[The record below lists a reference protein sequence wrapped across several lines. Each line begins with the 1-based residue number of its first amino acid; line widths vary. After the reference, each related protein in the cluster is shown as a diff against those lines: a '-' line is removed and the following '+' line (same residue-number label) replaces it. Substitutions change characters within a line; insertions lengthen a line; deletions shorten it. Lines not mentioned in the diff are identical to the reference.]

1 MRFRGYCWSP
11 SVIRNYAP
19 TRIFSVCRRNWKG
32 QRTESRS
39 SAAISTARCKTTM
52 WLCAVS
58 QQIWWLACLAFRR
71 NRFSPRKRAQNGR
84 RRCSLTLAHRLL
96 PRLQRPRR
104 RKVILDPAV
113 VAGVSPAIQ
122 QPTRLPLQGFRP
134 RQLGLFIA
142 AFAGLLPT
150 CLHAAEV
157 IPPKPDRYFNDHAGV
172 LSKSAAQRFNEQLA
186 QFERE
191 TSDQVVV
198 AVFPKMQSDSDIA
211 DYTQRVAQAWGVG
224 QKERRN
230 GVVLFVFI
238 ENRKVIIQVGYGL
251 EGALPD
257 ATAFDITERHIKP
270 LFRAGNYEAG
280 LATGI
285 DLICKAIRGEYKGSG
300 KTAAERQ
307 SSGGVFSLLP
317 FIIFIIVL
325 IIISRVIRKAGGY
338 SYSSRGGGPVFIP
351 SGGGWSSGGG
361 SSSGGGFSGF
371 GGGCGSFGGGG
382 AGSSW

>member
-1 MRFRGYCWSP
+1 MP
-11 SVIRNYAP
+11 NQP
-19 TRIFSVCRRNWKG
+19 RRS
-32 QRTESRS
+32 RLIVPSRS
-39 SAAISTARCKTTM
+39 GHAIHLFLAALTLFAISA
-52 WLCAVS
+52 
-58 QQIWWLACLAFRR
+58 
-71 NRFSPRKRAQNGR
+71 N
-84 RRCSLTLAHRLL
+84 
-96 PRLQRPRR
+96 
-104 RKVILDPAV
+104 
-113 VAGVSPAIQ
+113 
-122 QPTRLPLQGFRP
+122 
-134 RQLGLFIA
+134 
-142 AFAGLLPT
+142 
-150 CLHAAEV
+150 AAEV
-157 IPPKPDRYFNDHAGV
+157 IPPTPSAYFNDYAGV
-172 LSKSAAQRFNEQLA
+172 VSKEAASRFNEQLA
-186 QFERE
+186 QFERD

-238 ENRKVIIQVGYGL
+238 EDRKMFIQVGYGL

-257 ATAFDITERHIKP
+257 ATTFDITERHMKP

-300 KTAAERQ
+300 KTAAGG
-307 SSGGVFSLLP
+307 GGVFSLLP

-325 IIISRVIRKAGGY
+325 IIISRVIQKRGGY
-338 SYSSRGGGPVFIP
+338 SYSSRGDGPVFIP

-361 SSSGGGFSGF
+361 SGGGFSGF
-371 GGGCGSFGGGG
+371 GSGGGSFGGGG